1 MLINLTKKT
10 IGTLALLTVFSFG
23 VSSESNPID
32 YTTSDVVGMFANQGA
47 SGTSAGTLTVT
58 EAHALCVKQSA
69 SGFESIGTSG
79 ADGEYYNSYRSCMS
93 DFVPFKV
100 TGSDAA
106 GSCSS
111 TTVTWSECQATIPA
125 ISGGTSFNARNTF
138 NVDEY
143 EGFANFQCSDGQ
155 LRYISG
161 GCSSVAQSCEEGEI
175 VEWETTSPLWA
186 DGDITTLFVDRF
198 GVRRHSPKG
207 NCFAKMPSSLSGRLI
222 VTAPTANEMPEPER
236 YNFLAS
242 SSPQRCFNAEWLRE
256 NSLQTSACDYVPRS
270 CGPTTYTHP
279 SGCSYSI
286 PEGGHDEVFV
296 SNNPQPENSVGGV
309 QAHCWDGTWEIKS
322 SSCAL
327 SCEPNIN
334 AYTWDSPVA
343 GVDRQCL
350 HSNQSYGQRLA
361 PGSAFLINNESV
373 GMDGNV
379 SYSCN
384 NGTIVRDSEFCA
396 PSSCGSIAANT
407 WTSGGGSSCSH
418 ETLLGSLEHGESV
431 TRTVGDLFAD
441 TRGAIGYL
449 CEYGETTATSS
460 SCQFST
466 VGEAGCFADPTSD
479 ADTGFGSLYCPMTC
493 NGVECNMTGPC
504 TIEIDTNI
512 DLAICKGVG
521 VMYENNLCCYESTVG
536 GPKRCYIVP

>member
-1 MLINLTKKT
+1 MLNPTKR
-10 IGTLALLTVFSFG
+10 IISAWLLLAALSFG
-23 VSSESNPID
+23 IDAQTNPAD
-32 YTTSDVVGMFANQGA
+32 YTASDVVGMFANQGA
-47 SGTSAGTLTVT
+47 SGADAGTLTVT
-58 EAHALCVKQSA
+58 EAHAFCVKRSA
-69 SGFESIGTSG
+69 SGFESVGESGT
-79 ADGEYYNSYRSCMS
+79 DGEYYNSYRSCMS

-106 GSCSS
+106 GSCPS

-161 GCSSVAQSCEEGEI
+161 GCSSVAQPCEEGEI

-186 DGDITTLFVDRF
+186 DNSTITLFVDRF
-198 GVRRHSPKG
+198 GVSRHSPKG
-207 NCFAKMPSSLSGRLI
+207 NCFARMSDSLSGRLV
-222 VTAPTANEMPEPER
+222 VTPPTVNEMPEPAR
-236 YNFLAS
+236 YNFLTS
-242 SSPQRCFNAEWLRE
+242 SSPQRCFNSEWLRE
-256 NSLQTSACDYVPRS
+256 DSLQSSSCVYVPRS

-286 PEGGHDEVFV
+286 TGGQHDEVFT

-327 SCEPNIN
+327 SCEPSIN
-334 AYTWDSPVA
+334 ASAWDSPVA
-343 GVDRQCL
+343 GVNRQCL
-350 HSNQSYGQRLA
+350 HSNQNYGQRLA
-361 PGSAFLINNESV
+361 PGSAFLIDNESV

-384 NGTIVRDSEFCA
+384 NGTIHRDSEFCA
-396 PSSCGSIAANT
+396 PSSCGSITANT
-407 WTSGGGSSCSH
+407 WTGSGGSSCSH
-418 ETLLGSLEHGESV
+418 EALPGSLEHGQSIN
-431 TRTVGDLFAD
+431 RTVGDLFANS
-441 TRGAIGYL
+441 RGAIEYL

-460 SCQFST
+460 NCQFVT
-466 VGEAGCFADPTSD
+466 VGEAGCFADPTQS
-479 ADTGFGSLYCPMTC
+479 
-493 NGVECNMTGPC
+493 NGPGPSPGP
-504 TIEIDTNI
+504 TEV
-512 DLAICKGVG
+512 AICKGVG
-521 VMYENNLCCYESTVG
+521 VVYANGLCCYQSQIG
-536 GPKRCYIVP
+536 GPKRCYLVP